1 MSPYRKREPD
11 YRKSP
16 SRMKQP
22 ESELGRWFGGRTAGW
37 LQGLQTAVASRV
49 RTAWEEAFSVRE
61 PHVAK
66 GPGGWGRVQ
75 QERPPGEDRTPV
87 CNPAVCLEAW
97 TKSWICLGLGFPVD
111 KKKIITGPYLATTL
125 PGMTHR

>member
-1 MSPYRKREPD
+1 
-11 YRKSP
+11 
-16 SRMKQP
+16 MKQP
-22 ESELGRWFGGRTAGW
+22 ESELGRPLFTLQPEAGCKAGW

-49 RTAWEEAFSVRE
+49 RTAWEEAFSVRGALWE

-66 GPGGWGRVQ
+66 GPGEWGRVQ
-75 QERPPGEDRTPV
+75 QERPPGEVRTPV
-87 CNPAVCLEAW
+87 CNPAACLEAW
-97 TKSWICLGLGFPVD
+97 TKSWICLGLGFPAD